1 MQGYMASNPIYISA
15 LKNDRNFVYTKVF
28 DFTNESVSDISITNA
43 NVCKI
48 MLFSTRHEYDSS
60 VINFTV
66 SKITNGQTVNA
77 GLLSVDGNTSIG
89 IINDDINIGSNESL
103 VLSCDDESIAADYK
117 LILFCR

>member
-66 SKITNGQTVNA
+66 SKITNGQTVNV